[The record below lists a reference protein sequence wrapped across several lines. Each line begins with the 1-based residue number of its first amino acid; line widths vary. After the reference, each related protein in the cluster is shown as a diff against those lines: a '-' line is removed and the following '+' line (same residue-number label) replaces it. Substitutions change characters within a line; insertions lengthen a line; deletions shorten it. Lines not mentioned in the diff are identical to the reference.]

1 MKHNKTL
8 FRRFKDALQNALIA
22 YNKPILAVLYTGASA
37 ACFLMLP
44 PTAAALS
51 CGIIGLGYYAT
62 IERKRRMYW
71 EQTLNFK
78 LMHMNKCQDKM
89 MDRLAMSNAISNAP
103 PLRVKPS
110 DMPAPIDAARR
121 AMTRNSRRYDQIV
134 CNEDIIMEDAD
145 RDIRASKPAAFT
157 QQPHNDAAS
166 STKQKAMRFDA
177 LTATKKTHKPAKQA
191 DNIYYS
197 PSLIKEFI
205 ENALKKQKIQIVQQP
220 IMELPKRD
228 ARFYV
233 LRAAIETYGGQY
245 LDDNQYMDV
254 AMENGLCGKIT
265 TMLLNHTINKITHGS
280 TVSYIIP
287 INSQI
292 LQSTSFMNT
301 LLAFHK
307 NNAEQ
312 AKQLTFALKHEDY
325 EDMSPHNLQ
334 IMRALTRLQCSFM
347 LTDLKTT
354 DQLDIDLMHT
364 MNIKMLSIPA
374 SYVADMIKTPAGFH
388 KILDMRRTLESQSL
402 RVVVRGIDSE
412 DMLEDFAS
420 FAPRYVAGDYFSPS
434 NASAKTDQPMLYA
447 S

>member
-1 MKHNKTL
+1 
-8 FRRFKDALQNALIA
+8 
-22 YNKPILAVLYTGASA
+22 
-37 ACFLMLP
+37 MLP
-44 PTAAALS
+44 PTAAAIS
-51 CGIIGLGYYAT
+51 CGIIGLGYYAAL
-62 IERKRRMYW
+62 ERKRRLYW

-89 MDRLAMSNAISNAP
+89 MDALSMAKAMGNSA

-110 DMPAPIDAARR
+110 DIPAPIDAARR
-121 AMTRNSRRYDQIV
+121 PLTRNSRRYDQIV

-145 RDIRASKPAAFT
+145 RDIRATRPVQNNA
-157 QQPHNDAAS
+157 P
-166 STKQKAMRFDA
+166 STSDT
-177 LTATKKTHKPAKQA
+177 LKPAKTLRFDQIVPKKKSSKTIKPA

-205 ENALKKQKIQIVQQP
+205 ENALKKQKIQIMQQP
-220 IMELPKRD
+220 IMELPQRS
-228 ARFYV
+228 ARFYI

-245 LDDNQYMDV
+245 LSDNQYMDV
-254 AMENGLCGKIT
+254 AMENSLSGKIT

-280 TVSYIIP
+280 TINYVIP

-307 NNAEQ
+307 SHGEQ
-312 AKQLTFALKHEDY
+312 AKQLTFAFKHDDY
-325 EDMSPHNLQ
+325 ENMSPHNLQ

-347 LTDLKTT
+347 LTNLKST
-354 DQLDIDLMHT
+354 DDLDIDLMHK

-374 SYVADMIKTPAGFH
+374 SYVAEKIKTPEGFH
-388 KILDMRRTLESQSL
+388 HVLDMRRTLESQSL

-412 DMLEDFAS
+412 EMLEAFAS
-420 FAPRYVAGDYFSPS
+420 FAPRYVEGEYFSQS
-434 NASAKTDQPMLYA
+434 NASAQTHQPMLYA